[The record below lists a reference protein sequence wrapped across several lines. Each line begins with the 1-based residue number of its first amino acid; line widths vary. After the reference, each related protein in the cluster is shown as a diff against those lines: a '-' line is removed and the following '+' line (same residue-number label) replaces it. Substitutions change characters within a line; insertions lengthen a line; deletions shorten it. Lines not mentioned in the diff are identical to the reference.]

1 MYTLD
6 HDFSSRDKDKEA
18 HLSVDIYQAS
28 TIQSGGNNNSNKTQ
42 KDPAHKEP
50 MLAKGNLP

>member
-28 TIQSGGNNNSNKTQ
+28 TIQSGGNNNSNKT
-42 KDPAHKEP
+42 HKVWT
-50 MLAKGNLP
+50 LHTKSLC

>member
-18 HLSVDIYQAS
+18 HLSIDIYQVS
-28 TIQSGGNNNSNKTQ
+28 TFQSGSNNNSNITQ
-42 KDPAHKEP
+42 KVWTLHTKS
-50 MLAKGNLP
+50 LC